1 MGYAI
6 LSAVLMGCT
15 AIINKFALL
24 TISPISA
31 TVINSLIASIFALI
45 FVKSIKTIKR
55 TILKPATLL
64 VGIFNAF
71 GLLLMFSG
79 LSRLDPGIASILG
92 TSYFIFAAVSA
103 VYIFKEKLNAEAFL
117 FIVSSIAG
125 LVLIVYP
132 SHGVSSLDL
141 IGSMMVISAAFLFAS
156 SNSFAKLSGVQ
167 PDVLVF
173 TNNFITFMIIGLLGM
188 FTHGSKATS
197 FNLIGILLLGSSA
210 FIGSFLGLLFYY
222 KSLRKIKFSLAN
234 MARTV
239 SPLTAL
245 ILSRIFFPS
254 PISFR
259 QWLGIVLV
267 IFSVYRINVVVSNR

>member
-1 MGYAI
+1 MVYAI
-6 LSAVLMGCT
+6 LSAILMGCT

-92 TSYFIFAAVSA
+92 TSYYIFAAMSA
-103 VYIFKEKLNAEAFL
+103 VYIFKERLRAKVISL
-117 FIVSSIAG
+117 IAINITG
-125 LVLIVYP
+125 LVLIIYP
-132 SHGVSSLDL
+132 SHGVSSLNL

-167 PDVLVF
+167 PDILVF
-173 TNNFITFMIIGLLGM
+173 TNNFITFIIIGLVGM
-188 FTHGSKATS
+188 C
-197 FNLIGILLLGSSA
+197 
-210 FIGSFLGLLFYY
+210 
-222 KSLRKIKFSLAN
+222 KSPNGVDAI
-234 MARTV
+234 
-239 SPLTAL
+239 
-245 ILSRIFFPS
+245 
-254 PISFR
+254 
-259 QWLGIVLV
+259 
-267 IFSVYRINVVVSNR
+267 